1 VHLLEQFFRRLVDSL
16 IAIDPGRLHRPLEL
30 GEIPASILP
39 YRSVRRVLNVDTAED
54 YDHLLLQLCAGEGGY
69 ARTDPLEAQEQFQT
83 ELRSANPDLGILRS
97 LAATKL
103 ILTTEQL
110 AYALGPDPETAY
122 APHDVEDA
130 HVFEAEPDIVRWTPA
145 PGATTTR
152 FSLDDATPP
161 PATATERPNRCQFC
175 GGSLPAG
182 RAVNFCPHCGQ
193 SQSFTRCPDC
203 GSEVE
208 LGWRHC
214 ASCGV
219 ALEAE

>member
-30 GEIPASILP
+30 GEIPVSILP

-69 ARTDPLEAQEQFQT
+69 ARTDPLEAQEQFQA

-110 AYALGPDPETAY
+110 AYALGPGPETAY
-122 APHDVEDA
+122 APRDVEEA
-130 HVFEAEPDIVRWTPA
+130 HVFEAEPDIVHWTPA
-145 PGATTTR
+145 PGAATTR
-152 FSLDDATPP
+152 FSLDDETPP
-161 PATATERPNRCQFC
+161 PATGTTAVRASRLRGARTAAARWNW
-175 GGSLPAG
+175 GGGTARAAGWRWKWNSSSFSLPPSSSSL
-182 RAVNFCPHCGQ
+182 RA
-193 SQSFTRCPDC
+193 
-203 GSEVE
+203 
-208 LGWRHC
+208 
-214 ASCGV
+214 
-219 ALEAE
+219 